1 MRDVRNDYSSVCK
14 SYKMNAFPGQENYS
28 PANDFKDLLIS
39 GINCDLNLMISKVY
53 LYARLRKQTQANASF
68 LNSIYLTS
76 ASSQTRE
83 NVLDSSDDNIC
94 TSTVLRKF
102 EYLKININ
110 LSKKERDWLL
120 CPYEEPAKIIS
131 DWYNF
136 NIISADADKFNRSQT
151 YNCFTVESGKNNEFE
166 RQ

>member
-1 MRDVRNDYSSVCK
+1 
-14 SYKMNAFPGQENYS
+14 MNAFPRQENYS

-39 GINCDLNLMISKVY
+39 GINCDLNLMISKVH
-53 LYARLRKQTQANASF
+53 LYARLRRKIKINASF

-83 NVLDSSDDNIC
+83 NVLDSADDNIC

-102 EYLKININ
+102 EYLQININ
-110 LSKKERDWLL
+110 LSKKEMDWLL
-120 CPYEEPAKIIS
+120 CPYEEPVRIIL

-136 NIISADADKFNRSQT
+136 NMISADAVKFNRSQT
-151 YNCFTVESGKNNEFE
+151 YDCFTVESEKNNEFE